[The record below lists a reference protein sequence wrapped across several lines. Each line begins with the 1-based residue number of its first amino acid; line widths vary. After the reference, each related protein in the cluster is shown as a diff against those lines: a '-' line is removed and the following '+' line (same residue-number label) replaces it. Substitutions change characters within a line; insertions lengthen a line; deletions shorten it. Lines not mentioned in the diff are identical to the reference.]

1 MIMFWSCEESK
12 KEGRKQKWRRMW
24 SDCRIIVSP
33 VSALLEW
40 GNIWPP
46 IFPTSL
52 IHGQSCRYFKVD
64 FIKSR
69 DDDCKSEVGV
79 GGLYTVSSGASG
91 CSPPLSRDE
100 GAPNPP
106 DLTPTTLFI
115 IARSTFF
122 RLIKFAK
129 NGDIFGSGTLMPHGA
144 FFTRGTELTH
154 LSPSLPLWGLF
165 ANTSIVLL

>member
-1 MIMFWSCEESK
+1 
-12 KEGRKQKWRRMW
+12 MW

-106 DLTPTTLFI
+106 NLTPTTLFI

-144 FFTRGTELTH
+144 FFTWGTELTH
-154 LSPSLPLWGLF
+154 LSPSLP
-165 ANTSIVLL
+165 I